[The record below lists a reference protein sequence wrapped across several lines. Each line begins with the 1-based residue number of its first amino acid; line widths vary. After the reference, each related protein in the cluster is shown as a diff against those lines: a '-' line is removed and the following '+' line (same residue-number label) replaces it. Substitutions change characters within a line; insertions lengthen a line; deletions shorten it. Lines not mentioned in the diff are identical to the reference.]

1 MPKNKE
7 ALIRYRVI
15 NRYLIDHRYA
25 TKEQL
30 IDACERALDIAP
42 LGERTIAGDIH
53 AMRYDQHLGYLAPI
67 RWDKVRQA
75 YYYDDPDYSI
85 DQLPINSDEM
95 DSLKFAS
102 AILNQFKHVGVFD
115 KYSGALQ
122 KVVDLVTI
130 QKWND
135 WSAMDYIEL
144 EKVPYFKGSEYLE
157 VFLEAIRSNTVLII
171 RHQSFQAEAPDE
183 HIVHPYHLKEYRNRW
198 YLIGFEEHAKD
209 IRIFGLDRV
218 LSVRE
223 DPAKT
228 FIAVPFQTRDYF
240 RNTIGIFT
248 TPEDPVRVVLCFDK
262 TIGKYL
268 LTQSIHESQHI
279 VKETPDHIDFGFHV
293 SITSEFI
300 SFILGWGQSVK
311 VLEPA
316 DLIETVKKELKGAL
330 ERYQAGR
337 KRNGII

>member
-15 NRYLIDHRYA
+15 NRYLIDHTYA
-25 TKEQL
+25 TKEEL

-67 RWDKVRQA
+67 RYDLQRRA

-85 DQLPINSDEM
+85 DHLPVNSEEL

-102 AILNQFKHVGVFD
+102 AILNQFKHVAVFN

-122 KVVDLVTI
+122 KVVDLVNI
-130 QKWND
+130 QKWHD
-135 WSAMDYIEL
+135 PSAIEFIEL
-144 EKVPYFKGSEYLE
+144 EKVPFVKGSEYLE
-157 VFLEAIRSNTVLII
+157 ILIHAISNKMVLSVT
-171 RHQSFQAEAPDE
+171 HQSFEADNACT
-183 HIVHPYHLKEYRNRW
+183 HTVHPYHLKEYRNRW
-198 YLIGFEEHAKD
+198 YLIGYDEWAKD

-218 LSVRE
+218 LSLVE
-223 DPAKT
+223 DQAKT
-228 FIAVPFQTRDYF
+228 FISVPFTTENYF
-240 RNTIGIFT
+240 RHTIGIFT
-248 TPEDPVRVVLCFDK
+248 TPEEPVGVVLRFDK

-268 LTQSIHESQHI
+268 LTLSIHGSQHI
-279 VKETPDHIDFGFHV
+279 LEETPDHIDFGFHV

-300 SFILGWGQSVK
+300 SFILGWGESVK

-316 DLIETVKKELKGAL
+316 GLVDIVKKELKGAL
-330 ERYQAGR
+330 ESY
-337 KRNGII
+337 

>member
-15 NRYLIDHRYA
+15 NRYLIDHTYA

-53 AMRYDQHLGYLAPI
+53 AMRYDRHLAYLAPI

-102 AILNQFKHVGVFD
+102 AILNQFKHVGVFN

-135 WSAMDYIEL
+135 RLAMDYIEL

-157 VFLEAIRSNTVLII
+157 VFLDAIRNSTVLII

-198 YLIGFEEHAKD
+198 YLIGFEEHAKN

-223 DPAKT
+223 DPARA
-228 FIAVPFQTRDYF
+228 FITVPFQTQDYF
-240 RNTIGIFT
+240 RHTIGIFT
-248 TPEDPVRVVLCFDK
+248 TPEEPVSVVLRFDR

-268 LTQSIHESQHI
+268 LTQSIHETQQIIEEES
-279 VKETPDHIDFGFHV
+279 DHMDFGFHL

-300 SFILGWGQSVK
+300 SFILGWGSSVQA
-311 VLEPA
+311 LEPEM
-316 DLIETVKKELKGAL
+316 LVELVKKELDGARR
-330 ERYQAGR
+330 RYGT
-337 KRNGII
+337 